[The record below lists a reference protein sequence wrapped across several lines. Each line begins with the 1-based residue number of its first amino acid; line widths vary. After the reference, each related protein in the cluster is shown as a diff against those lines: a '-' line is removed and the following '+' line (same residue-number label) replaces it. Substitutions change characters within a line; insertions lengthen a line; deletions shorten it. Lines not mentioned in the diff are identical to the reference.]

1 MRISQKRIYKLNS
14 GIPEDKNSN
23 LDIMDK
29 IKEFLDVKNINNIKE
44 NYVELGYEV
53 RTTKK
58 ASCDLLINYLTTYP
72 LFSSKLQDFLD

>member
-29 IKEFLDVKNINNIKE
+29 IKEFLDVKNINNIKRIKE

-58 ASCDLLINYLTTYP
+58 HLAI
-72 LFSSKLQDFLD
+72 F